1 MRSFLLF
8 THILLCYTS
17 YIIYVGAFMK
27 FSTVTSVFSEIQT
40 TSSRLEMT
48 TKLAHLFAQANAQEA
63 RILAY
68 MSLGTLQPPYGG
80 MQFNIS
86 EKTMLTVVAR
96 ACDLEESEA
105 KKLAKTEGDLGTVVM
120 LHKGSGTDDF
130 TVTQLYDQL
139 SAIEDVG
146 GTGSQ
151 EKKITLLAQLL
162 KNITPQEALYVV
174 RMVLGRLRLGFSD
187 MTLIDAL
194 SWMIAGDKSLRA
206 NIEDAYNVC
215 ADIGLIAQTIKEHGI
230 DGIRQMHIVV
240 GIPIRPAAAERLPS
254 PAAVVAKLGHCVA
267 QPKLDGFRVQIHI
280 DKKNN
285 SIRFF
290 SRNLLDMS
298 SMFPDLVAYLKSIP
312 VDTLIVEGEAIAY
325 DPDTNNFLPFQETVK
340 RKRKHA
346 IDQAAEEIPLKLFL
360 FDLLYLNGV
369 EYLTKTHKERRA
381 TLLELLKNMAH
392 EHIQVIEEKPITT
405 GIELEHYFLENI
417 TAGLEGLVVKRED
430 AIYQPGKRNFNWIKV
445 KRHKE
450 GELDDTIDCVVLGY
464 YAGKGKRAQFGIGAF
479 LVGVYNKKSDQFETI
494 AKIGTGLS
502 DVEWKDLK
510 KQCDKASVAH
520 KPINVVCAKELF
532 PDCWVEPSIV
542 CVVRAD
548 EITLSPLH
556 TAGKTI
562 DNLGYALRFPRIM
575 AYRDDKSIY
584 DCTEINEIK
593 ELYAMQYKS

>member
-1 MRSFLLF
+1 
-8 THILLCYTS
+8 
-17 YIIYVGAFMK
+17 MK
-27 FSTVTSVFSEIQT
+27 FSTVTSVFSEIQI

-48 TKLAHLFAQANAQEA
+48 TKLADLFAQANPQEA

-96 ACDLEESEA
+96 TCDLEESEA
-105 KKLAKTEGDLGTVVM
+105 KKLAQAKGDWGTVVM
-120 LHKGSGTDDF
+120 QHKVSGADDV

-139 SAIEDVG
+139 SAIEYVG
-146 GTGSQ
+146 GAGSQ
-151 EKKITLLAQLL
+151 EKKIALLVDLL
-162 KNITPQEALYVV
+162 KKITPQEALYVV

-194 SWMIAGDKSLRA
+194 SWMIGGDKSLRA
-206 NIEDAYNVC
+206 TIEDAYNVC
-215 ADIGLIAQTIKEHGI
+215 ADIGLIAQTIKERGI

-280 DKKNN
+280 DNKNN

-298 SMFPDLVAYLKSIP
+298 SMFPDLVTYLKTIP

-369 EYLTKTHKERRA
+369 EYLTKTHQERRA
-381 TLLELLKNMAH
+381 MLLDVLKNMAH

-405 GIELEHYFLENI
+405 SIELEHYFLENI
-417 TAGLEGLVVKRED
+417 TAGLEGLVVKREN
-430 AIYQPGKRNFNWIKV
+430 ALYQPGKRNFNWIKV

-502 DVEWKDLK
+502 DIEWKSLK
-510 KQCDKASVAH
+510 KQCDKGSVAH

-575 AYRDDKSIY
+575 GYRDDKSIY
-584 DCTEINEIK
+584 DCTEISEIK
-593 ELYAMQYKS
+593 ELYAIQYKN